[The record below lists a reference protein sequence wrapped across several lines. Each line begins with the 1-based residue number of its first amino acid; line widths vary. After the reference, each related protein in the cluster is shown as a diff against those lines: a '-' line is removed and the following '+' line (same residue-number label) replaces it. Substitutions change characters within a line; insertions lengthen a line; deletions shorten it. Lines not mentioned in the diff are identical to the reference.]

1 MRKRLFAVVL
11 ILVSTFVVAAP
22 GDPQAGETKSAA
34 CAACHGLDGNSSD
47 PQFPKIAGQ
56 HADYVGRHL
65 ALFKSG
71 ERESAVMQ
79 PFASMLSEQDMADLG
94 AYFSSKQVGV
104 GTADEP
110 LVALGAALYRG
121 GSKVQGVPSCM
132 GCHGPT
138 GRGNPASK
146 YPAIGGQHANYSTLQ
161 LERFRAGTV
170 YGKDD
175 YPNKT
180 IMSQVAK
187 TLTDA
192 DIVALSSYLE
202 GLHAAK

>member
-11 ILVSTFVVAAP
+11 ILASSFVVAAP
-22 GDPQAGETKSAA
+22 GDPQAGETKSAV

-56 HADYVGRHL
+56 HADYAARHL

-79 PFASMLSEQDMADLG
+79 GIASTLSEQDMADLG
-94 AYFSSKQVGV
+94 AYFSTKKVSA
-104 GTADEP
+104 GTADES
-110 LVALGAALYRG
+110 LVALGASLYRG
-121 GSKVQGVPSCM
+121 GSRVQGVPSCM
-132 GCHGPT
+132 GCHGPS
-138 GRGNPASK
+138 GLGNPASK
-146 YPAIGGQHANYSTLQ
+146 YPAIGGQHASYSQLQ

-180 IMSQVAK
+180 IMAQVAK

-192 DIVALSSYLE
+192 DILALSSYLE
-202 GLHAAK
+202 GLHAAE